1 MEVRVGMIESR
12 GTLILLRTV
21 VSSVLRYLI
30 LGPPVP
36 VLAFSAWMITS
47 ALIRRSDVFWSF
59 AALNDIVAVV
69 FFAYA
74 LGGVQAAFVGA
85 VDGLVLHKTG
95 RSSLLAVV
103 AAAALA
109 GFVALLLS
117 NSTPPRECN
126 GSVCASVFLVP
137 LAVHVGA
144 AIGVWLIVWLWK
156 WYRAS

>member
-1 MEVRVGMIESR
+1 MEAHAGKIETR
-12 GTLILLRTV
+12 GALILLRTV
-21 VSSVLRYLI
+21 VSSILRYLI

-36 VLAFSAWMITS
+36 VLAFFAWMTTS
-47 ALIRRSDVFWSF
+47 ALSRRSDVFWPL
-59 AALNDIVAVV
+59 AAPNDIVAVV
-69 FFAYA
+69 LFAYA

-85 VDGLVLHKTG
+85 VDGLVLYKTG

-103 AAAALA
+103 AAAAAA
-109 GFVALLLS
+109 GFVALLTS
-117 NSTPPRECN
+117 NSTPPRDCN
-126 GSVCASVFLVP
+126 GTVCPSVFLVP